1 MMTSILTT
9 RSSRFISFCL
19 VLILGFLFS
28 SPSYATLTVK
38 KVNIFLTLTYQ
49 PNPGSTSSF
58 TVGCIGGIIKG
69 THPNR
74 VAICKKLIQSGTK
87 IFAPSPAQTMCS
99 QIYGGDQKAR
109 VVGAVNGRKVAATFN
124 RVDGCQV
131 IRWNGASV
139 LFTFPGFS
147 QLSGQIDVSP
157 TCPGPQQAGQIC
169 TKESVAGQ
177 MKFTSAAGTNLV
189 AKSIEGK
196 GFAILLKNGNWS
208 ATGKSASA
216 MHCET
221 RSITVPTSAN
231 FILACD
237 TGIR

>member
-1 MMTSILTT
+1 MASILTT

-19 VLILGFLFS
+19 VLILGFLFN
-28 SPSYATLTVK
+28 SPSYATLAVK

-49 PNPGSTSSF
+49 PNPGSTTTF
-58 TVGCIGGIIKG
+58 TVGCLGRIVKG

-87 IFAPSPAQTMCS
+87 IFAPVPAQIMCS
-99 QIYGGDQKAR
+99 QIYGGDQIGK
-109 VVGAVNGRKVAATFN
+109 VVGSVTGKKVTATFN
-124 RVDGCQV
+124 RINGCQV
-131 IRWNGASV
+131 SRWNGAST

-147 QLSGQIDVSP
+147 QLSGRIDVSP
-157 TCPGPQQAGQIC
+157 TCPGPQQPGQIC

-177 MKFTSAAGTNLV
+177 LKFTSSAG
-189 AKSIEGK
+189 ARFGAESIAGK
-196 GFAILLKNGNWS
+196 GFAILLKNGGWS
-208 ATGKSASA
+208 VTGTSPVA
-216 MHCET
+216 MRCET

-231 FILACD
+231 LILACD